1 MQSRSHIRRVSALA
15 VLMMLVAVGCGNRTD
30 KDDAAA
36 GAPAAVQAPAAAV
49 DSGTAPGS
57 SDAAAPAGASTATPA
72 PADPAAASGA
82 AAGLA
87 RPSAPKAA
95 TAPAGSRPASGTVA
109 SGGSTGPAPS
119 AAAASSSTPGR
130 KAEGSAAP
138 VPGNA
143 APAPVPVPD
152 ARPGNDKPII
162 VGNVGTYTGP
172 AGGSLKNLP
181 EGVQVWVKA
190 VNDRGGI
197 KGRKVQLVVAD
208 DGGDPARH
216 RAAVQDLVENKKVIA
231 FLGNGEA
238 ISGASSVEYLTTKQI
253 PVIGN
258 EGGSDWFYSSP
269 VYFAPFPTGDT
280 YWRSFI
286 NPLAQATLPQGKTK
300 FGSMACV
307 EAVTCEQGA
316 RVWHDQ
322 GVAKGAGFEPVYRA
336 SISLAQPDFTAE
348 CLAARRAGAQVIA
361 ITADDSTV
369 SRIAASCGR
378 QDYRPVFSWVVSATK
393 IRQVTEENLNNGVVV
408 LNYFPWLKS
417 DTPATAEFQAAMK
430 KHFKG
435 AIEPPHAGGWVSA
448 KVFEKA
454 AERTDRPAEAAGI
467 LDGLYGFKGETV
479 DGLTGPL
486 TFTRGQ
492 NSTRQEC
499 WAGLVIKDKKWN
511 LLGNGSIAC
520 K

>member
-1 MQSRSHIRRVSALA
+1 MHSGISMRRVSA
-15 VLMMLVAVGCGNRTD
+15 VLVVVGLVAGACGNRTGED
-30 KDDAAA
+30 EGAAA
-36 GAPAAVQAPAAAV
+36 SKAGSGVEAPAPVPDAGATVVGTDTAPTSGAPGAPA
-49 DSGTAPGS
+49 
-57 SDAAAPAGASTATPA
+57 A
-72 PADPAAASGA
+72 PADPAASPSG
-82 AAGLA
+82 GGSV
-87 RPSAPKAA
+87 PTPKAA
-95 TAPAGSRPASGTVA
+95 TAAAPAANRPASGA
-109 SGGSTGPAPS
+109 APAGGS
-119 AAAASSSTPGR
+119 AAAPSPGAGSQAAPGR
-130 KAEGSAAP
+130 KAEG
-138 VPGNA
+138 A
-143 APAPVPVPD
+143 APAPPGAVPAPVPAPD

-197 KGRKVQLVVAD
+197 KGHKVQLVVSD

-231 FLGNGEA
+231 FVGNGEA
-238 ISGASSVEYLTTKQI
+238 ISGASSVEYLTTKKI

-280 YWRSFI
+280 YWHSFI
-286 NPLAQATLPQGKTK
+286 NPLAQAVLPQGKTK

-316 RVWHDQ
+316 RVWHDK
-322 GVAKGAGFEPVYRA
+322 GVAKRAGFEPVYRA

-348 CLAARRAGAQVIA
+348 CLAAQRAGAQVIA

-369 SRIAASCGR
+369 SRIAVSCGR
-378 QDYRPVFSWVVSATK
+378 QNYRPVFAWVVSATK
-393 IRQVTEENLNNGVVV
+393 IRQVNEENLNNGVVV
-408 LNYFPWLKS
+408 LNYFPWLKG

-430 KHFKG
+430 RHFKG
-435 AIEPPHAGGWVSA
+435 AVEPPHAGGWVSG

-454 AERTDRPAEAAGI
+454 AERTDRPEEAAGI
-467 LDGLYGFKGETV
+467 LDGLYSFKGEAV

-492 NSTRQEC
+492 NSPRQEC

-511 LLGNGSIAC
+511 LLGNGSITC

>member
-1 MQSRSHIRRVSALA
+1 V
-15 VLMMLVAVGCGNRTD
+15 
-30 KDDAAA
+30 
-36 GAPAAVQAPAAAV
+36 P
-49 DSGTAPGS
+49 APG
-57 SDAAAPAGASTATPA
+57 A
-72 PADPAAASGA
+72 
-82 AAGLA
+82 
-87 RPSAPKAA
+87 
-95 TAPAGSRPASGTVA
+95 
-109 SGGSTGPAPS
+109 GPAN
-119 AAAASSSTPGR
+119 
-130 KAEGSAAP
+130 E
-138 VPGNA
+138 
-143 APAPVPVPD
+143 
-152 ARPGNDKPII
+152 KPIV

-190 VNDRGGI
+190 VNERGGI
-197 KGRKVQLVVAD
+197 KGHKVNLVVVD

-231 FLGNGEA
+231 LLGNGEA
-238 ISGASSVEYLTTKQI
+238 ISGQSSVEYLTNKRI

-280 YWRSFI
+280 YWHSFI
-286 NPLAQATLPQGKTK
+286 NPLAQAALPQGKKK

-316 RVWHDQ
+316 KVWHDQ
-322 GVAKGAGFEPVYRA
+322 GVAKKAGFEPVYRA

-348 CLAARRAGAQVIA
+348 CLAAQRAGAQVIA

-378 QDYRPVFSWVVSATK
+378 QNYHPVFSWVVSATK
-393 IRQVTEENLNNGVVV
+393 IRQVNEDNLDNGVVV
-408 LNYFPWLKS
+408 LNYFPWLKN
-417 DTPATAEFQAAMK
+417 DTPATVEFQTAMK
-430 KHFKG
+430 KYFKG

-454 AERTDRPAEAAGI
+454 AERTDHPEEAAGI
-467 LDGLYGFKGETV
+467 LDGLYAFGGETV

-486 TFTRGQ
+486 TFKRGT
-492 NSTRQEC
+492 NSPRQEC

-511 LLGNGSIAC
+511 LLGNGSITC

>member
-1 MQSRSHIRRVSALA
+1 MEGMSRLGRRCA
-15 VLMMLVAVGCGNRTD
+15 VGCLMVAMVAAGCGNRSA

-36 GAPAAVQAPAAAV
+36 PVVPGSAAGAPSPLAPNDEPASSAPAVHGAPVPGGNA
-49 DSGTAPGS
+49 GTA
-57 SDAAAPAGASTATPA
+57 
-72 PADPAAASGA
+72 
-82 AAGLA
+82 
-87 RPSAPKAA
+87 
-95 TAPAGSRPASGTVA
+95 
-109 SGGSTGPAPS
+109 
-119 AAAASSSTPGR
+119 AAAASPAPAGTPAAGATGKPATAPSGSRSAAAQSPATPAAGPSPSGSSST
-130 KAEGSAAP
+130 ADSAAP
-138 VPGNA
+138 VPDA
-143 APAPVPVPD
+143 APAPAPLPEAQSENGKPV
-152 ARPGNDKPII
+152 I

-197 KGRKVQLVVAD
+197 KGHKVQLVVVD

-238 ISGASSVEYLTTKQI
+238 ISGQSSVEYLTQKKI
-253 PVIGN
+253 AVIGN

-286 NPLAQATLPQGKTK
+286 NPLAQTVIPQGKTK

-316 RVWHDQ
+316 KVWHDQ
-322 GVAKGAGFEPVYRA
+322 GVAKKAGFEPVYRA
-336 SISLAQPDFTAE
+336 SISLAQPDYTAE
-348 CLAARRAGAQVIA
+348 CLAAQRAGAQVIA

-378 QDYRPVFSWVVSATK
+378 QNYRPVFSWVVSATK
-393 IRQVTEENLNNGVVV
+393 IRQVNEENLNNGVVV

-417 DTPATAEFQAAMK
+417 DTPATLEFQTAMK
-430 KHFKG
+430 KFFKG

-454 AERTDRPAEAAGI
+454 AERTDHPEEAAGI
-467 LDGLYGFKGETV
+467 LDGLYGFTGETV

-486 TFTRGQ
+486 TFARGQ
-492 NSTRQEC
+492 NSPRQEC
-499 WAGLVIKDKKWN
+499 WAGLVIKDKKWT
-511 LLGNGSIAC
+511 LLGNGSITC